1 LSDRNF
7 DPEATRE
14 VANTD
19 VTAIASTYDELSMKV
34 VDAGENLDGGVS
46 EEMSGVFTEYHLLL
60 RNAVVET
67 TENLERLSDTL
78 LQIAEDDA
86 LAEGEIVQEL
96 SALADDVETAYTEQ
110 GYTPMTED
118 TPSADL
124 APAPSEYD
132 NELGG
137 SSSTRSEAQ
146 PVQEN

>member
-1 LSDRNF
+1 M
-7 DPEATRE
+7 P
-14 VANTD
+14 
-19 VTAIASTYDELSMKV
+19 AIASTYDGLSRAV
-34 VDAGENLDGGVS
+34 VDAGENLEGGVS
-46 EEMSGVFTEYHLLL
+46 KEMHGVFTEYHLLL

-78 LQIAEDDA
+78 LQIAEDDE

-96 SALADDVETAYTEQ
+96 NALADDVETTYAEQ
-110 GYTPMTED
+110 GYTPMTAE
-118 TPSADL
+118 TESADL

-137 SSSTRSEAQ
+137 GSGTRSEAQ